1 MSRILKTR
9 TKVRGNSWASK
20 SPNKTQGLFDLVD
33 RVYDRKPVES
43 NGVYDIRIGSS
54 DGNGRR
60 LDESYIINYNED
72 GTASVIILDDAGLGK
87 RVKEDKEVRLM
98 SVAGVDFSIKRK
110 WFFDCEIIYK

>member
-1 MSRILKTR
+1 MKERKSKKGIRNLLLISGLSLAGF
-9 TKVRGNSWASK
+9 VAS
-20 SPNKTQGLFDLVD
+20 SYLVD

-110 WFFDCEIIYK
+110 